1 MNKIEFK
8 NKKSI
13 VILICITVI
22 LLISVFVTIIDFS
35 KNNNNEKTNDSK
47 TVSSESNVT
56 EEAKNY
62 EIKDLGTIE
71 CEKIGLNAP
80 IKETTELDVLST
92 AVGHFKDTALYNRQC
107 MFSRA

>member
-1 MNKIEFK
+1 MNKIELK

-13 VILICITVI
+13 MIFICIAVI
-22 LLISVFVTIIDFS
+22 LLISIFVTIIDFL
-35 KNNNNEKTNDSK
+35 KNNNNEKNNDSK
-47 TVSSESNVT
+47 TVSSEANII
-56 EEAKNY
+56 EETKNY
-62 EIKDLGTIE
+62 EIKDLGTVE

-107 MFSRA
+107 VFSRA